1 MSAPVDAADVAAAW
15 GVVGHA
21 QPIRDLVVSIQRDQI
36 PHALLITGPEGV
48 GRTTVALGLAR
59 ALLCE
64 QPPAAGIPCNT
75 CDACRRVTRRIH
87 PDLMLADIPW
97 QNAVLDKNQRSDNV
111 FTINAVRHLI
121 ADLAIRPS
129 LGRWRIAILDDA
141 SRIQREATETLL
153 KMLEEPPSYV
163 VLILI
168 AASPESLP
176 ETVRSRCRHIPLGL
190 VAHGAIVAALRQR
203 SVDSQLAESISTMAR
218 GRMAEAFHLAD
229 DPDAILRRRERVE
242 EAFEQI
248 STVLGR
254 ITIAGTF
261 ARDASR
267 KRDAT
272 QSSAALWAGLWHDG
286 LLLRAGLSEYIGYPE
301 IAERLTQYVA
311 PFDYEELYRALWA
324 THRCINDLGANV
336 QPRIALQA
344 MVMQWPL

>member
-64 QPPAAGIPCNT
+64 QPPAAGIPCNS
-75 CDACRRVTRRIH
+75 CDACRRVRARVH
-87 PDLMLADIPW
+87 PDLLVADMAW
-97 QNAVLDKNQRSDNV
+97 QEAVLKPEKRVRTTFSID
-111 FTINAVRHLI
+111 AVHQLR
-121 ADLAIRPS
+121 AEVSTRPT
-129 LGRWRIAILDDA
+129 LGRWKVVILDAA
-141 SRIQREATETLL
+141 SRLGGDSAEALL
-153 KMLEEPPSYV
+153 KTLEEPPPYIV
-163 VLILI
+163 MILI
-168 AASPESLP
+168 VPSADVMP
-176 ETVRSRCRHIPLGL
+176 ETIRSRCRSVVLGL
-190 VAHGAIVAALRQR
+190 VAHDEIVTELVGRG
-203 SVDSQLAESISTMAR
+203 VDAHRAGLIASMAR

>member
-75 CDACRRVTRRIH
+75 CDACRRVTRRDAPRPVGGGHSMAGTRCSSRRSASDTTFSI
-87 PDLMLADIPW
+87 D
-97 QNAVLDKNQRSDNV
+97 AVHQLRAEVS
-111 FTINAVRHLI
+111 T
-121 ADLAIRPS
+121 RPT
-129 LGRWRIAILDDA
+129 LGRWKVVILDAA
-141 SRIQREATETLL
+141 SRLGGDSAEALL
-153 KMLEEPPSYV
+153 KTLEEPPPYIV
-163 VLILI
+163 MILI
-168 AASPESLP
+168 VPSADVMP
-176 ETVRSRCRHIPLGL
+176 ETIRSRCRSVVLGL
-190 VAHGAIVAALRQR
+190 VAHDEIVTELVGRG
-203 SVDSQLAESISTMAR
+203 VDAHRAGLIASMAR

-286 LLLRAGLSEYIGYPE
+286 LLLRAGLSEYIGYP
-301 IAERLTQYVA
+301 
-311 PFDYEELYRALWA
+311 
-324 THRCINDLGANV
+324 
-336 QPRIALQA
+336 
-344 MVMQWPL
+344 